1 MFKSILNTLMR
12 FKIVNNQTVHTFQ
25 SEQTQQPIRINTGLK
40 KNNKNN
46 KIVLQ

>member
-40 KNNKNN
+40 KNKNN